1 MALVLGITGG
11 IGSGKSVVS
20 RLMKVM
26 GISIY
31 DSDSEA
37 KKVMKNSHTIREKL
51 ISLVGKEVVKDGKIN
66 KEVLTKY
73 IFSNTENTKKV
84 NAIIHPEVISHF
96 KSWIEKNNHKHI
108 IAVESALLFESDLHL
123 MTDKSVV
130 ITTPLETRIKRA
142 MQRDNCSREQ
152 VTERIKAQSSDD
164 EKLSKADFHIIN
176 DDCTSLTKQVWEL
189 INLLKQK

>member
-51 ISLVGKEVVKDGKIN
+51 ISLVGKEVVKDGEIN

-142 MQRDNCSREQ
+142 MQRDNSSREQ

-176 DDCTSLTKQVWEL
+176 DDCTPLTKQVWEL

>member
-130 ITTPLETRIKRA
+130 ITTPLETRIKKA